1 MLGVLSRSE
10 LRFRGGFQRIW
21 VFVSEDASGR
31 VVSQYSGCWPVLKT
45 VFSTD
50 FLGDWPSGRGLL

>member
-10 LRFRGGFQRIW
+10 FRFRGGFQRIW
-21 VFVSEDASGR
+21 VFVSEDALGR

-45 VFSTD
+45 VFGTD
-50 FLGDWPSGRGLL
+50 FLGDWPR